1 MSETTT
7 RRSRGQLSQR
17 LLGHDA
23 VIFYILIAV
32 VVISMVSVNF
42 FASTLTVG
50 FLLIQVIPILLI
62 AMPMALVIVSGEIDL
77 SVASTAG
84 LTSAAMGVLWRDS
97 GLDIGIV
104 IVLSILIGVVCGA
117 FNGFLI
123 TTLGLPSLAVTI
135 GTLALYRG
143 LALVVIGDQKVASFP
158 KELNAFVLSKIGNTG
173 IPVMMIFVLIVIAF
187 FAVLLHF
194 TPCDWQA
201 PVPTTERA

>member
-1 MSETTT
+1 MSETMTT
-7 RRSRGQLSQR
+7 RSRGQLSRR
-17 LLGHDA
+17 LFGHDA

-97 GLDIGIV
+97 GLDIGSSLCSRC
-104 IVLSILIGVVCGA
+104 LSESCVARSTDSSSRLLA
-117 FNGFLI
+117 FRRW
-123 TTLGLPSLAVTI
+123 PSRLELWRCTADSLSSSSVTRR
-135 GTLALYRG
+135 LR
-143 LALVVIGDQKVASFP
+143 ASP
-158 KELNAFVLSKIGNTG
+158 KSS
-173 IPVMMIFVLIVIAF
+173 
-187 FAVLLHF
+187 
-194 TPCDWQA
+194 TPSCSPRSA
-201 PVPTTERA
+201 TPASPS